1 MYVCIYVYKIEL
13 LILNFASD
21 MALRFMNALFLYEK
35 TSIQEINCGYCIEI
49 SGKFNVFLS
58 EDISATDAASLMLKA
73 FNEHADVQDVSVI
86 ELLKGRKLN

>member
-1 MYVCIYVYKIEL
+1 
-13 LILNFASD
+13 
-21 MALRFMNALFLYEK
+21 MNALFLYEG
-35 TSIQEINCGYCIEI
+35 TSIREINCGYCIEI